1 MAGTQGVLI
10 STCLLW
16 QALADI
22 GAFIRVTS
30 TPAAEAKGSASLTK
44 ARRHSVLA
52 IQPWRTKQE
61 AVLENMDHIK
71 K

>member
-1 MAGTQGVLI
+1 MAGTQGVLL

-16 QALADI
+16 QVLAERR
-22 GAFIRVTS
+22 AFIRVNGT
-30 TPAAEAKGSASLTK
+30 TAVEAKGIASLTK
-44 ARRHSVLA
+44 ARRHSVQA

-61 AVLENMDHIK
+61 AVLENRDHIK